1 MPADRI
7 LPSSAAAAGLA
18 LSATVKYNPHLWGPD
33 ELRSIFVVRTRELA
47 DLLERL
53 RATPEGQVPQHL
65 LVTGSRGMGK
75 TTLLRRF
82 ALAVEEDSGLAARW
96 IAVTFPEEQYT
107 VGTLAELWR
116 NCLDALTDA
125 REREGAPPAELDRLD
140 AEIRRIG
147 ELPVGEREAA
157 ARASLEDW
165 VQANGRRL
173 LLLIDSTDLLLANL
187 AASAGPGAARP
198 KKTRREGD
206 RIDGG
211 ATPLWRLRNT
221 LSHEPGIF
229 WLGASYL
236 ALETEHAYQDA
247 FWDFFDRL
255 ELRPLQVSEMRSAM
269 LALARTF
276 GAGRGLIGEAG
287 EREMARTL
295 DSRPERLRAL
305 RAITGG
311 NPRTTV
317 MLYELFAAGGSDDVH
332 SDLRRLLDTM
342 TPLYKARM
350 ETLSDQARKLLA
362 HLMEHWAPV
371 SARTLGELS
380 GITTNTVSGQLVR
393 LEAEG
398 LVEKA
403 ALQGSRK
410 AGYQAAERLFNVWYL
425 MRYASRRVRQRLG
438 WLVEFMRLW
447 YSSEEMSDLAR
458 LRAGQHAGGRLCRAE
473 HLEFSRALS
482 LALPDGH
489 ADRYRLEWAVFGAA
503 HRNLVRDR
511 DRGRTALPEYFEL
524 DGEDR
529 EYTTAEDYLRRFEVL
544 DERLARCPHL
554 TDETK
559 TEWIQVVK
567 GSFDLTLAEK
577 ESAAE
582 SAKDLTVEE
591 YRRRVATLC
600 DKRKRWERNYGLG
613 AIQLV
618 RDAVLAGHFFPDC
631 PDSKLAHHQ
640 ILGCF
645 GEDREPLALAL
656 RLFDIRHHDEW
667 AEKVARYAVE
677 RTPEYARAW
686 NNLGNW
692 LKDQHN
698 REQEAE
704 NAYRRAIELDPKAA
718 WPWHNLGNLLSDQA
732 GRADEAEVAYRR
744 AIELDP
750 EDALPWNKIGLLLA
764 DDSSRMVEAEAAYHR
779 AIELDPADAWPWGLL
794 GLLLSGQSVRAE
806 EAEAAYRRATELD
819 PGEAWPW
826 GLLGLILSDQPSRA
840 EEAEATYR
848 RAIEIDPNDAW
859 LWGRLG
865 NLLSDQAGQSE
876 EAEAAYRRAIELD
889 PKAAGPWDLLGNLLS
904 GQPGRA
910 EEAEASYH
918 QAIELD
924 PKAAWPW
931 NDLGVLLSDQAGRAE
946 EAEAAYRRAIEL
958 DPKAAWS
965 WGFLGNLLSA
975 QSGRVEEAEGAYRRA
990 IELDPKEVWSWNDLG
1005 VLLSD
1010 QAGRA
1015 EEAEAA
1021 YRRAIELDPKA
1032 ARPWINLGDLL
1043 SDQPRRAEEAA
1054 TAYRH
1059 AIELDPGYSGTWDNL
1074 GNLLADKLC
1083 RLEEAEAAY
1092 REAIRLDEEDTYPIT
1107 NLARLLAALGRQ
1119 SEADASYRQA
1129 VSLAQAAD
1137 DRAAATGAPSG
1148 GHGAQYFGHAQLLLQ
1163 AHLWLG
1169 NRDLARQAL
1178 DRLAGAAAGGNKDAF
1193 AKIREQIRE
1202 CHAIGLGPALRD
1214 LMNASPW
1221 ADLLQPFALALGAAA
1236 AADPAEPL
1244 AGAPAE
1250 LRTVAEEVLASLQ
1263 GTRAGADATIR
1274 QTPES

>member
-53 RATPEGQVPQHL
+53 RATPGGQVPQHL

-75 TTLLRRF
+75 TTLLRRL
-82 ALAVEEDSGLAARW
+82 ALAVEEDPELAARW

-107 VGTLAELWR
+107 VGILAELWR

-147 ELPVGEREAA
+147 ELPVAEREAKA
-157 ARASLEDW
+157 LATLTDW
-165 VQANGRRL
+165 VQSNGRRL
-173 LLLIDSTDLLLANL
+173 LLLVDSTDLLLANL

-229 WLGASYL
+229 WLGASYQ

-255 ELRPLQVSEMRSAM
+255 ELRPLQVAEMRSAM

-276 GAGRGLIGEAG
+276 GAGRGLTGEAG

-295 DSRPERLRAL
+295 DSRPERLKAL

-380 GITTNTVSGQLVR
+380 GIATSTVSGQLVR

-447 YSSEEMSDLAR
+447 YSSEEMTDLAR

-482 LALPDGH
+482 LALPDGQ

-503 HRNLVRDR
+503 RRELVRDRGRDR
-511 DRGRTALPEYFEL
+511 DRGRAALAEYFEL

-529 EYTTAEDYLRRFEVL
+529 EYTTAEDYLRRFEAL
-544 DERLARCPHL
+544 DERLAQCPDL
-554 TDETK
+554 TDETRA
-559 TEWIQVVK
+559 EWIHSVK
-567 GSFDLTLAEK
+567 GSLDLTIAEK
-577 ESAAE
+577 EAVAE
-582 SAKDLTVEE
+582 SAKDLTEAE
-591 YRRRVATLC
+591 YRERLAALR
-600 DKRKRWERNYGLG
+600 DERGRWERSYGPS
-613 AIQLV
+613 
-618 RDAVLAGHFFPDC
+618 AVQTVTDEALAGNFFPDC

-645 GEDREPLALAL
+645 GEDPDALALAL
-656 RLFDIRHHDEW
+656 RLFDIRHQDEW
-667 AEKVARYAVE
+667 AEKVVRYAVE
-677 RTPEYARAW
+677 RNPEHARAW
-686 NNLGNW
+686 SNLGNW
-692 LKDQHN
+692 LKDQFD
-698 REQEAE
+698 REREAE
-704 NAYRRAIELDPKAA
+704 NAYRRAIGLDPKAA
-718 WPWHNLGNLLSDQA
+718 RPWELLGNLLSDQP
-732 GRADEAEVAYRR
+732 GRAA
-744 AIELDP
+744 
-750 EDALPWNKIGLLLA
+750 
-764 DDSSRMVEAEAAYHR
+764 
-779 AIELDPADAWPWGLL
+779 
-794 GLLLSGQSVRAE
+794 
-806 EAEAAYRRATELD
+806 EAEAAYRRAIELN
-819 PGEAWPW
+819 PKEAWPW
-826 GLLGLILSDQPSRA
+826 GLLGILLSDQPGRA
-840 EEAEATYR
+840 AEAEAAYR
-848 RAIEIDPNDAW
+848 RASELDPNDAW
-859 LWGRLG
+859 PWGRLG
-865 NLLSDQAGQSE
+865 NLLTDQPGRAA

-889 PKAAGPWDLLGNLLS
+889 PKAAGPWALLGN
-904 GQPGRA
+904 
-910 EEAEASYH
+910 
-918 QAIELD
+918 
-924 PKAAWPW
+924 
-931 NDLGVLLSDQAGRAE
+931 LLSDQAGRAE

-958 DPKAAWS
+958 DPKEAWP
-965 WGFLGNLLSA
+965 WNFLGNLLSD
-975 QSGRVEEAEGAYRRA
+975 QPGRATEAEATYRRA
-990 IELDPKEVWSWNDLG
+990 IELDPKEAWPWSRLG
-1005 VLLSD
+1005 DLLSD
-1010 QAGRA
+1010 QPDRA
-1015 EEAEAA
+1015 TEAEAA
-1021 YRRAIELDPKA
+1021 YRRAIELTPDDSCL
-1032 ARPWINLGDLL
+1032 WND
-1043 SDQPRRAEEAA
+1043 
-1054 TAYRH
+1054 
-1059 AIELDPGYSGTWDNL
+1059 L
-1074 GNLLADKLC
+1074 GNLLADKLG
-1083 RLEEAEAAY
+1083 RSQDAESAY
-1092 REAIRLDEEDTYPIT
+1092 QKSSRLDETDPCPVA
-1107 NLARLLAALGRQ
+1107 NLAHLLASLGRQ
-1119 SEADASYRQA
+1119 SEADATYREML
-1129 VSLAQAAD
+1129 SLAQAAD
-1137 DRAAATGAPSG
+1137 ERAAATGTPPDSRGTQDSA
-1148 GHGAQYFGHAQLLLQ
+1148 HAHLLLQ

-1169 NRDLARQAL
+1169 NRDLGRQAL
-1178 DRLAGAAAGGNKDAF
+1178 DRLAGSAADGNEEAF
-1193 AKIREQIRE
+1193 AKIREQTRE
-1202 CHAIGLGPALRD
+1202 CHAIGLGPVLRD
-1214 LMNASPW
+1214 LMGASPW

-1236 AADPAEPL
+1236 ATDPAEAL
-1244 AGAPAE
+1244 AGVPAE
-1250 LRTVAEEVLASLQ
+1250 LRTVAEEVLASIQ
-1263 GTRAGADATIR
+1263 ERRAGVASVVRRFPA
-1274 QTPES
+1274 S